1 MLSSNSLKAVINK
14 QDKTRLLKESTF
26 INSQIRNQKCKQI

>member
-26 INSQIRNQKCKQI
+26 RNSQIRNQKCKQI